1 MCVQVSDAPLNAER
15 EALSAKKLQELRS
28 FSAAVVVAYAVLIDV
43 AEAAMA
49 LSDNDNNAHAQAQ
62 AQAGERRA
70 GEAGHDEA
78 K

>member
-1 MCVQVSDAPLNAER
+1 MKVSDAPLNAER

-28 FSAAVVVAYAVLIDV
+28 FSAAVVVAYVVLIDV

-49 LSDNDNNAHAQAQ
+49 LSDDDNNAHAQAQ
-62 AQAGERRA
+62 AWERRA